1 MSNEHLSEIPTL
13 WTVVRH
19 AHGEEPAQRQ
29 EAQSALLERYGN
41 AIRRY
46 LLASL
51 RDADIADELM
61 QEFSLRFVRGDFKN
75 ADPSKGRFRAFV
87 KTSVFRLIMDHHR
100 GGKKRNREGALEYD
114 APAAEV
120 SLSHEDDRLFLNSWR
135 DDLLDRAWKT
145 LEQLDKR
152 TGGIAHAVLRAK
164 VDNAQLRSD
173 ELAALLSSQLGRE
186 LNAGALRVQI
196 HRAREKFAES
206 LLQSVIDSLDNPSEE
221 SLEAELI
228 DLRLID
234 YCRPAM
240 EKRGSE

>member
-1 MSNEHLSEIPTL
+1 MTDQHLSEIPTL

-19 AHGEEPAQRQ
+19 AHGDEPTARQRAQT
-29 EAQSALLERYGN
+29 ELLDRYSN

-51 RDADIADELM
+51 RDADAADELM
-61 QEFSLRFVRGDFKN
+61 QEFSLRFVRGDFRN

-100 GGKKRNREGALEYD
+100 GGKKRNREGHLDYD
-114 APAAEV
+114 AAAPEM
-120 SLSHEDDRLFLNSWR
+120 SLSPDDDRLFLNSWR

-145 LEQLDKR
+145 LAQLDEK

-164 VDNAQLRSD
+164 VDNPQMRSEQLA
-173 ELAALLSSQLGRE
+173 EHVSQVIGRD
-186 LNAGALRVQI
+186 LNAGALRVQV

-206 LLQSVIDSLDNPSEE
+206 LLQSVVDSLENPDEE
-221 SLEAELI
+221 MLEAELI

-234 YCRPAM
+234 YCRPAL
-240 EKRGSE
+240 EKRR